1 MKILVTGSS
10 GYLGTALVT
19 KLQSTHDVIGID
31 VMPSSTTKHV
41 GSVANRE
48 FIANVF
54 DEYRGFNV
62 IFHAAALHQPNIK
75 THTKSEF
82 IDTNV
87 TGTLNLFEEATIT
100 RETRTKCF
108 IFTSTTSLMISSEI
122 RRQVDEHCATK
133 VHWISEETCSNPM
146 PRNIYGVTKLSA
158 EHLLRILHTST
169 GLPCIILRTS
179 RFFPEDDNQPS
190 VLDHTDISEVNRK
203 LNEFMFRR
211 VSLEDVVDAH
221 LLAME
226 KAEIIQFDHFIIS
239 AQSPFQIQDVEALE
253 EENGL
258 EKMLSKKYPKWK
270 EHYEKLGFKIPR
282 AADRIYSCEKAMLM
296 LGYSPKWSFQ
306 SVVEH
311 FVEQENELVIP

>member
-1 MKILVTGSS
+1 MKILVAG
-10 GYLGTALVT
+10 T

-31 VMPSSTTKHV
+31 VMPSITTKHV

-48 FIANVF
+48 FIASVF
-54 DEYRGFNV
+54 DEYRGFDV

-82 IDTNV
+82 IETNV
-87 TGTLNLFEEATIT
+87 TGTLNVFEEATTT

-133 VHWISEETCSNPM
+133 VHWISEETCSNPT

-158 EHLLRILHTST
+158 EHLLRILHTGS

-190 VLDHTDISEVNRK
+190 VLDHVNISEVNRK

-226 KAEIIQFDHFIIS
+226 KAETIQFDHFIIS

-253 EENGL
+253 ENGL
-258 EKMLSKKYPKWK
+258 EKVLNEKYPKWK

-311 FVEQENELVIP
+311 FVEQGNELVIP